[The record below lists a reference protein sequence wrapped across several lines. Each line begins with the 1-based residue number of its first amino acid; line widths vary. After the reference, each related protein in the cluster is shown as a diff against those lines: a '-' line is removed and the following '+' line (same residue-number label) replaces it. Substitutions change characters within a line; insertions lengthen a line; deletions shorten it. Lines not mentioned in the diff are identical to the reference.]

1 MSNHSRRDGH
11 QKLEKENL
19 NQQKIS
25 TSKVGEIKLTGKFVM
40 KKEEN
45 VIKAENLNA
54 LHYVEANYSYSC
66 ATKQSLLYKELFRDS
81 SIAQLF
87 TLSASKMA
95 YIVKYCLF
103 VNIEYFKEQVQLDL
117 GRVTYMFKM
126 RPRHLK

>member
-95 YIVKYCLF
+95 YIVKYCLA
-103 VNIEYFKEQVQLDL
+103 EYFKEQVQLDL
-117 GRVTYMFKM
+117 ERVTYTFKM

>member
-95 YIVKYCLF
+95 YIVKYCLA
-103 VNIEYFKEQVQLDL
+103 EYFKEQVQLDL
-117 GRVTYMFKM
+117 GRVTYTFKM
-126 RPRHLK
+126 RPRNLK